1 MTMKLLLVLSI
12 FALSCALHAAEKQP
26 NIVIIYADDL
36 GYGDLGCKGA
46 TKLKTPRI
54 DQLAAQGRR
63 FTDAHSASA
72 TCTPSRFAM
81 LSGKYPW
88 RENLWSPVFIQSPL
102 VLKHD
107 TFTLADLAKSAGHTT
122 AIFGKWHLGFGEQGP
137 PDWNA
142 ELKPGPLELGF
153 DHYFGVPVVN
163 SHPPF
168 VYVEDHRVVGLDPND
183 PLVVAPNAVSPTAK
197 FEGKNVRPPRRGGL
211 GVKGGAAAHALYKDE
226 EISTTLAAKAADWIT
241 QNKDRPFLLCLMP
254 TGIHHPCTPHP
265 RFQGTSECGV
275 YGDFVHELD
284 WMVGEVLDTLDRHG
298 LTDNTLVI
306 FTSDNGGMLHH
317 DGQQA
322 WEAGHRMNGDQFGFK
337 FDAWE
342 GGHRVPFIVRWPG
355 HVPAGTTSDHLISS
369 IDLIRTLASVLKED
383 LPADAAPDSFD
394 MLSEFLGTAAKPVRN
409 HLLVMGHQ
417 KTHLALRTRHF
428 LYIPAQGGGGFGN
441 GLTFIA
447 RTGETTSDITPAGK
461 IKPDAPT
468 AQVFNLTAEGSQREN
483 VVFKNLKITADLK
496 SRLETLRASERT
508 AP

>member
-1 MTMKLLLVLSI
+1 MKYAFLCLLFCLLSG
-12 FALSCALHAAEKQP
+12 LSHAADPKP

-36 GYGDLGCKGA
+36 GYGDLSCQGA

-54 DQLAAQGRR
+54 DQLAAEGRR

-72 TCTPSRFAM
+72 TCTPSRYAM

-88 RENLWSPVFIQSPL
+88 RENLWSPVFLQSPL
-102 VLKHD
+102 VLKED
-107 TFTLADLAKSAGHTT
+107 TFTLADLAKRAGHAT
-122 AIFGKWHLGFGEQGP
+122 AIIGKWHLGFSESGR

-142 ELKPGPLELGF
+142 DLKPGPLELGF

-183 PLVVAPNAVSPTAK
+183 PLIVAPNAVSPTK
-197 FEGKNVRPPRRGGL
+197 EYRGKSVRPPRRGGL
-211 GVKGGAAAHALYKDE
+211 GVKGGAAAHALYIDE
-226 EISTTLAAKAADWIT
+226 EIGTTLAAKTSDWIT
-241 QNKDRPFLLCLMP
+241 EHKDAPFLLCLMP
-254 TGIHHPCTPHP
+254 TAIHHPCTPHP
-265 RFQGTSECGV
+265 RFQGTSECGI

-284 WMVGEVLDTLDRHG
+284 WMVGEVLDTLDKHS

-306 FTSDNGGMLHH
+306 FTSDNGGMLNHE
-317 DGQQA
+317 GSAA
-322 WEAGHRMNGDQFGFK
+322 WEAGHRLNGEHFGFK

-369 IDLIRTLASVLKED
+369 IDLTRTLASVLKED

-394 MLSEFLGTAAKPVRN
+394 LLPEFLGTADKPVRN
-409 HLLVMGHQ
+409 HLLVMGHM
-417 KTHLALRTRHF
+417 KTHLALRTRRF

-461 IKPDAPT
+461 IKPDAPK
-468 AQVFNLTAEGSQREN
+468 AQVFNLTPEGSQTEN
-483 VVFKNLKITADLK
+483 IILKNPKVTADLK
-496 SRLETLRASERT
+496 ARLAELRRSPRT